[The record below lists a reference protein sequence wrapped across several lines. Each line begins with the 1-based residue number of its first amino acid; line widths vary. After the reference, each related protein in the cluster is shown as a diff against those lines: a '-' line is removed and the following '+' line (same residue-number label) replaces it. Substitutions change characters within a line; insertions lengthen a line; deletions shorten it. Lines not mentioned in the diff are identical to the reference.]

1 MRINE
6 IGKKRFAVLFIMVTC
21 VSCLAGCGKASVT
34 EEQAGETP
42 TAEGN

>member
-34 EEQAGETP
+34 EEQVGETS